1 MSQLVAVVYDTPE
14 IARAAA
20 DRLRAEGPGQTI
32 QMRDLVIAVRSED
45 GTVKLDQSVDLIAG
59 GVLGGAFWGSLIGL
73 LFLNPLFGAVGG
85 AAGGAVAGWFAD
97 YGIDDDFMREIAQRL
112 VPGKAALF
120 VLAEHLTI
128 DKIAPVLARDPGSL
142 LYSSLSV
149 EADARLTE
157 ALARPAPAISSTG
170 PAASEAAE

>member
-20 DRLRAEGPGQTI
+20 DRLRAEGRGQTI
-32 QMRDLVIAVRSED
+32 EMRDLVIAVRSED
-45 GTVKLDQSVDLIAG
+45 GAVKLDQSVDLIAG
-59 GVLGGAFWGSLIGL
+59 GALGGAFWGSLIGL
-73 LFLNPLFGAVGG
+73 LFLNPLIGAVGG
-85 AAGGAVAGWFAD
+85 AAGGAVAGWFGD
-97 YGIDDDFMREIAQRL
+97 YGIDDEFMKEIAQRL
-112 VPGKAALF
+112 EPGKAALF

-149 EADARLTE
+149 EADALLTR
-157 ALARPAPAISSTG
+157 ALARPAATTG
-170 PAASEAAE
+170 PTGTAAPEAAE